1 MRRKGLMRADYG
13 RKSWASVENPYTP
26 VAPKINHGCRKVVM
40 WVVTVENGMT
50 PGAW

>member
-40 WVVTVENGMT
+40 VTRGAENGMIR
-50 PGAW
+50 GAG